1 MLVPWRVLH
10 FYHELIFIIPNFMQP
25 KANISSDMQL
35 TLPFSKAQ
43 TTSRRK
49 KYTPLA
55 SFGPRGGNM
64 FHGIS
69 CIEHDFFCLMEF
81 NGSVLVVKQKYFQ
94 ENDAFTWVFRG
105 A

>member
-25 KANISSDMQL
+25 KVNISNDMQL
-35 TLPFSKAQ
+35 TLPFIKVQ

-49 KYTPLA
+49 NTPLA

-69 CIEHDFFCLMEF
+69 CIEHDFFCLMDLF
-81 NGSVLVVKQKYFQ
+81 CFFATYFE